1 MLLPQVDQLRSLLTV
16 ARCGSMSGASE
27 LLHRSQS
34 AISIQIKQLEGIMG
48 ARLLH
53 RHARGVELTH
63 EGEIV
68 AGYAKRV
75 LALLHELM
83 EMADQEL
90 VTGTV
95 RFGLTEEFTVG
106 RLPHLLREFAEMQRS
121 VEIEVVVAE
130 STVLDGLL
138 REGRI
143 DLALGT
149 TQYMSRQPHVRWLTP
164 LLWVGN
170 RHFEVDS
177 SKPLPLV
184 LIAEGD
190 LRWGRHVLKILD
202 EKKISWKKV
211 YSTTTFSSV
220 FAAVE
225 AGLGVTYMIRECLR
239 PTLRVLGESEGLPQL
254 PSLEFGLF
262 SADPTPTRS
271 VSALLKLLGTAIHS
285 PAVLVE

>member
-1 MLLPQVDQLRSLLTV
+1 MLVPNVDQLRSLATV
-16 ARCGSMSGASE
+16 ARCGSMSAASE

-34 AISIQIKQLEGIMG
+34 AISIQIKQLEEIMG

-53 RHARGVELTH
+53 RHARGVALTH

-68 AGYAKRV
+68 ASYANRI
-75 LALLHELM
+75 LGLLHELM
-83 EMADQEL
+83 EIADQEL

-121 VEIEVVVAE
+121 TEIEVIVAE
-130 STVLDGLL
+130 SAVLDGLL
-138 REGRI
+138 REGRL
-143 DLALGT
+143 DLALGN
-149 TQYMSRQPHVRWLTP
+149 TQYMSREPHVRWFTP

-170 RHFEVDS
+170 RHFEVDKT
-177 SKPLPLV
+177 KPLPLV
-184 LIAEGD
+184 LMAEGD
-190 LRWGRHVLKILD
+190 LRWGRHVLKVLD
-202 EKKISWKKV
+202 ENQIAWKKV

-225 AGLGVTYMIRECLR
+225 AGLGITYMIRECLR
-239 PTLRVLGESEGLPQL
+239 PTLRVLGQTEGLPLL

-262 SADPTPTRS
+262 SSDPTPTRS
-271 VSALLKLLGTAIHS
+271 VTALLKLLATAIHN
-285 PAVLVE
+285 PALSTE

>member
-1 MLLPQVDQLRSLLTV
+1 
-16 ARCGSMSGASE
+16 MSAASE

-34 AISIQIKQLEGIMG
+34 AISIQIKQLEEIMG

-53 RHARGVELTH
+53 RHARGVALTH

-68 AGYAKRV
+68 ASYANRI
-75 LALLHELM
+75 LGLLHELM
-83 EMADQEL
+83 EIADQEL

-121 VEIEVVVAE
+121 TEIEVIVAE
-130 STVLDGLL
+130 SAVLDGLL
-138 REGRI
+138 REGRL
-143 DLALGT
+143 DLALGN
-149 TQYMSRQPHVRWLTP
+149 TQYMSREPHVRWFTP

-170 RHFEVDS
+170 RHFEVDKT
-177 SKPLPLV
+177 KPLPLV
-184 LIAEGD
+184 LMAEGD
-190 LRWGRHVLKILD
+190 LRWGRHVLKVLD
-202 EKKISWKKV
+202 ENQIAWKKV

-225 AGLGVTYMIRECLR
+225 AGLGITYMIRECLR
-239 PTLRVLGESEGLPQL
+239 PTLRVLGQTEGLPLL

-262 SADPTPTRS
+262 SSDPTPTRS
-271 VSALLKLLGTAIHS
+271 VTALLKLLATAIHN
-285 PAVLVE
+285 PALSTE